1 MSTLNKKYP
10 LIFNFVINTYYN
22 LLSKLYSL
30 VLYLFFSALKM
41 PTTAHLADEAA
52 LVPAPGKGVV
62 EGPVPRPQGRRVRAD
77 GAAAQPD
84 RAAEVRVARS

>member
-1 MSTLNKKYP
+1 M
-10 LIFNFVINTYYN
+10 TYYEN
-22 LLSKLYSL
+22 YILLSCTYSFL
-30 VLYLFFSALKM
+30 AHI
-41 PTTAHLADEAA
+41 AHLADEAA
-52 LVPAPGKGVV
+52 LVPAPGEGVV

>member
-1 MSTLNKKYP
+1 MSMLHIKKYS
-10 LIFNFVINTYYN
+10 LIFNFVINAYYD
-22 LLSKLYSL
+22 LLSKLYTLAS
-30 VLYLFFSALKM
+30 YLFFSRLQD
-41 PTTAHLADEAA
+41 AHLADEAA
-52 LVPAPGKGVV
+52 LVPAPGEGVV

>member
-1 MSTLNKKYP
+1 
-10 LIFNFVINTYYN
+10 
-22 LLSKLYSL
+22 
-30 VLYLFFSALKM
+30 M

-52 LVPAPGKGVV
+52 LVPAPGEGVV

>member
-1 MSTLNKKYP
+1 MILNIKCP
-10 LIFNFVINTYYN
+10 LNLYFIINAHYKILYKLYT
-22 LLSKLYSL
+22 LLSYS
-30 VLYLFFSALKM
+30 YLAYNKM
-41 PTTAHLADEAA
+41 PTTHLADEAA

-84 RAAEVRVARS
+84 RATEVCLARS

>member
-10 LIFNFVINTYYN
+10 LNFNFVINTYYN

-41 PTTAHLADEAA
+41 PPAHLADEAA
-52 LVPAPGKGVV
+52 LVPAPGEGVV

>member
-1 MSTLNKKYP
+1 MYP
-10 LIFNFVINTYYN
+10 CLALI
-22 LLSKLYSL
+22 LSRSQD
-30 VLYLFFSALKM
+30 AHI
-41 PTTAHLADEAA
+41 AHLADEAA
-52 LVPAPGKGVV
+52 LVSAPGEGVV